1 MEYRNYGK
9 TGTKTAAIGFGAM
22 RFEDPMDTDKSAATV
37 YRAFEKGITYFD
49 TAPGYC
55 QDQSEIITGT
65 AIKEMQKT
73 GNPFTVST
81 KSSRPDGYDVR
92 KQLEQSL
99 KRLNVDAIDFYHCW
113 YILTMKDWE
122 GRKKRGAVAE
132 IMKAKEE
139 GLIKH
144 ATFSTHLQGTD
155 IRKVIEEGYF
165 EGVTLGYSVINS
177 PFRQDGI
184 NAAVEN
190 GMGVVVMNPL
200 GGGLIPGNE
209 NAFSFLKAR
218 PEQNMLEAALHYLLS
233 DQRIAVSLVGFRN
246 DNDVDTAIDAVNSFV
261 PYTKE
266 DNSRIES
273 RVAAEFNSFCTSC
286 KYCDVCP
293 EDINAWA
300 FMETHNHFRL
310 KNGEQIEERLKWHWA
325 TDMKE
330 LERCTSCRKCE
341 RACTQHLP
349 ILERFEEL
357 KAGNAVQKAERLEA
371 ERLKAEAK

>member
-1 MEYRNYGK
+1 MEYRNYGS
-9 TGTKTAAIGFGAM
+9 TGTKISALGFGGM
-22 RFEDPMDTDKSAATV
+22 RFEDPMDTEKSAATV

-81 KSSRPDGYDVR
+81 KSSRPDGADVR

-99 KRLNVDAIDFYHCW
+99 RRLNVDCIDYYNCW
-113 YILTMKDWE
+113 YILTMKGWE
-122 GRKKRGAVAE
+122 ERKKRGAVAE
-132 IMKAKEE
+132 IMKARDE

-144 ATFSTHLQGTD
+144 AAFSTHLQGTD
-155 IRKVIEEGYF
+155 IRQVIEEGYF

-184 NAAVEN
+184 NTAVEN

-209 NAFSFLKAR
+209 DAFSFLKAH

-233 DQRIAVSLVGFRN
+233 DQRITVSLVGFRN

-266 DNSRIES
+266 DTSRIES
-273 RVAAEFNSFCTSC
+273 LVAAEFNSFCTSC

-293 EDINAWA
+293 EDIPVWA

-310 KNGEQIEERLKWHWA
+310 HNGEKIEGRLKWHWA
-325 TDMKE
+325 TDIKE
-330 LERCTSCRKCE
+330 LDRCTSCRKCE

-357 KAGNAVQKAERLEA
+357 KAGFVIQEA